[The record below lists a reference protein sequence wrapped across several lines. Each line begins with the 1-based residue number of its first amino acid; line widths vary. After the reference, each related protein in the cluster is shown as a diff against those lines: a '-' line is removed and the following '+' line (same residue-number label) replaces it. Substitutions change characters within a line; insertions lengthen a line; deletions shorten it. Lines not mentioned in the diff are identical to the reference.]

1 MNLAFLISF
10 MTFHF
15 YLNLAF
21 HTNIFTIRIVIVIYF
36 NLKKKKILIRLAL
49 YPYSNLF
56 GSSQPAQT
64 EHFQNQALQPIFLTL
79 TFFDFISVGIC
90 HIFLIYDRKIF
101 GE

>member
-21 HTNIFTIRIVIVIYF
+21 QTNIFTIRIVIVIYF
-36 NLKKKKILIRLAL
+36 NFLKKKILIRLAL

-64 EHFQNQALQPIFLTL
+64 EHFQNQALQAIFFNFNL
-79 TFFDFISVGIC
+79 F
-90 HIFLIYDRKIF
+90 
-101 GE
+101 

>member
-36 NLKKKKILIRLAL
+36 NFFFKKILIRLAL

-56 GSSQPAQT
+56 GSSQPDQT
-64 EHFQNQALQPIFLTL
+64 EHFQKQALQPIFLTL
-79 TFFDFISVGIC
+79 TFFLLYFCRNLSYFFNI
-90 HIFLIYDRKIF
+90 L
-101 GE
+101 